1 MSVLDTSLSG
11 VSNDDG
17 FMDISDFIY
26 TKRNV
31 LDRDFC
37 LDLIEEYESDNRK
50 EEVRIGKFLKYDPLV
65 HDAKQ
70 LNISLPNHIS
80 DYQKYDDLLCKVLGE
95 NIDEYQQ
102 KLANTHKGTGLNPLD
117 QYMDDG
123 YLIKSYKPGGF
134 YTWHNDYNIDPIKGA
149 RVLTYIFY
157 LNDIKSGGETEFID
171 GTRIKPQTGKLI
183 LFPAVW
189 PFSHRALPVKN
200 RNKYIVT
207 GWVYGRNQEDYEKLK
222 LEYEARKKKDSLQTG
237 TSK

>member
-117 QYMDDG
+117 EYVDDG
-123 YLIKSYKPGGF
+123 YLIKSYEPGGF

-237 TSK
+237 TEE

>member
-123 YLIKSYKPGGF
+123 YLIKSYEPGGF
-134 YTWHNDYNIDPIKGA
+134 YTWHHDQIGTRTFTFIW
-149 RVLTYIFY
+149 Y
-157 LNDIKSGGETEFID
+157 LNNVVEDGYTEFN
-171 GTRIKPQTGKLI
+171 TGLKIQPEMGKILI
-183 LFPAVW
+183 FPGLW
-189 PFSHRALPVKN
+189 PWIHRGYPPKSE
-200 RNKYIVT
+200 NKYICT
-207 GWVYGRNQEDYEKLK
+207 GWIRIK
-222 LEYEARKKKDSLQTG
+222 
-237 TSK
+237 

>member
-1 MSVLDTSLSG
+1 MSVLDTSISG
-11 VSNDDG
+11 ISNDDG

-37 LDLIEEYESDNRK
+37 LNLIEEYESDNRK

-117 QYMDDG
+117 EYVDDG
-123 YLIKSYKPGGF
+123 YLIKSYEPGGF
-134 YTWHNDYNIDPIKGA
+134 YTWHNDYHIDPIKGA

-157 LNDIKSGGETEFID
+157 LNDVKSGGETEFID

-189 PFSHRALPVKN
+189 PFSHRAKKVKN
-200 RNKYIVT
+200 RNKYILT
-207 GWVYGRNQEDYEKLK
+207 GWLYGRNTLDEEKRWIEDNPKSGIKEV
-222 LEYEARKKKDSLQTG
+222 E
-237 TSK
+237 

>member
-1 MSVLDTSLSG
+1 MSVLDTSVSG
-11 VSNDDG
+11 ISNDDG

-37 LDLIEEYESDNRK
+37 LNLIEEYESDNRK

-95 NIDEYQQ
+95 NINEYQQ

-117 QYMDDG
+117 EYVDDG
-123 YLIKSYKPGGF
+123 YLIKSYEPGGF

-207 GWVYGRNQEDYEKLK
+207 GWVYGKNKEDYDKLK

-237 TSK
+237 TEE